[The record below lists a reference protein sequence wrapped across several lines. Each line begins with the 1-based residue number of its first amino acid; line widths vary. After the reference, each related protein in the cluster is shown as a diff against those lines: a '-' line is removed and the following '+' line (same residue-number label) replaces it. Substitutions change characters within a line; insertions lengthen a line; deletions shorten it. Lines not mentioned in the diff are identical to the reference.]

1 MVLIRAVCILDSVVQ
16 CASLKH
22 FHSTPTNSIILA
34 EAHRNKTKCGL
45 KIVILGNKM
54 PAVMSVKKTET
65 SCWLFD
71 TTEGGNV
78 SFVLQG

>member
-1 MVLIRAVCILDSVVQ
+1 MALICAVCVLDSVVQ

-22 FHSTPTNSIILA
+22 FHSTPTNYYSGGGVQ
-34 EAHRNKTKCGL
+34 EQNECGL